1 MKIEKIKL
9 CNFRSASEIV
19 FEFTEK
25 LNLFIGINGSGKST
39 VLDALSICLSWL
51 VKRIERENG
60 RGAYIPDSSLQN
72 DRDEGFLELCVIE
85 EGNCYTWLLTKTAK
99 GRSSDME
106 SQFGGASRLAEAI
119 RKNHELDMSWP
130 VIACYPINRS
140 VGAIRPEIPARDSI
154 YNPDVYENALG
165 GKANYQSFFEW
176 FRIQDDI
183 LNEKAQSRSKWMMQN
198 RSWIKRRLTRFLD
211 LLKKAFLNDIK
222 QFDEDE
228 FEYLIRRFEKDEMI
242 YQEPRILFLDLSHLI
257 DMIEKSS
264 WKYEKLLDNIKYIFH
279 KTDSLSSEYRD
290 SLIDK
295 GGLDE
300 EMIEHIVL
308 RLEYLWYED
317 GSDKKMLAFLWE
329 LFSFAI
335 LLSLW
340 WFSDKGKRDL
350 EQAFQKIPDS
360 THTQLSSSLKQIIDR
375 EIRQK
380 RNVLGNENNELQT
393 VTKAIE
399 QFLPEYTHLQV
410 KRLPRPHI
418 LIDKKGVPF
427 NLDQLSDGEKNLI
440 ALVGDIARRL
450 AIANPKKNKP
460 LEGEGIILIDEID
473 LHLHPKWQRLV
484 VPNLLR
490 IFPNCQFFIST
501 HSPQVISHVKPENV
515 FLLEQGEDGLN
526 YTRADETYGM
536 SLDRVVELV
545 MDDESRPDQAR
556 KDLDKLF
563 ELIERKKLDEA
574 KKLVSSL
581 KKDMKTDPDIIRA
594 ETLIRREELKK

>member
-1 MKIEKIKL
+1 MKIKKIEL

-60 RGAYIPDSSLQN
+60 RGVHISDSSLQN
-72 DRDEGFLELCVIE
+72 DKDKGFLELCITE
-85 EGNCYTWLLTKTAK
+85 GGNCYSWLLTKTAK

-106 SQFGGASRLAEAI
+106 SQFGGANKLAEVI
-119 RKNHELDMSWP
+119 RKNNELNMVLP
-130 VIACYPINRS
+130 VIAYYPINRG
-140 VGAIRPEIPARDSI
+140 VGAIRPEISNRDSI
-154 YNPDVYENALG
+154 GNLDVYKNALG

-183 LNEKAQSRSKWMMQN
+183 LNEQAQSRSKWMMQN
-198 RSWIKRRLTRFLD
+198 RRWIKERLTRLFN
-211 LLKKAFLNDIK
+211 LLQKAFLDANSP
-222 QFDEDE
+222 FYDEE
-228 FEYLIRRFEKDEMI
+228 FKYLIRRFEKDETI
-242 YQEPRILFLDLSHLI
+242 YQEPRILFLDLFHLT
-257 DMIEKSS
+257 DMIEMSPE
-264 WKYEKLLDNIKYIFH
+264 YEQHIESIKYMFH
-279 KTDSLSSEYRD
+279 KMDSLSSEYRD
-290 SLIDK
+290 NFINK
-295 GGLDE
+295 GGLYE
-300 EMIEHIVL
+300 KITEHIVP
-308 RLEYLWYED
+308 RFEDFCYDD
-317 GSDKKMLAFLWE
+317 GSGKKVIAFLWE
-329 LFSFAI
+329 LFSFAT

-340 WFSDKGKRDL
+340 WLSDKGKRDL
-350 EQAFQKIPDS
+350 EHLFQKIPDS
-360 THTQLSSSLKQIIDR
+360 RQTQLLSSLRQIINR
-375 EIRQK
+375 EILEKKNSYGCYEGQ
-380 RNVLGNENNELQT
+380 ELQT

-410 KRLPRPHI
+410 KRVPRPHI

-460 LEGEGIILIDEID
+460 LEGEGVILIDEID

-484 VPNLLR
+484 VPNLLK

-501 HSPQVISHVKPENV
+501 HSPQVVSHVKPESV

-536 SLDRVVELV
+536 SLDRIVELV
-545 MDDESRPDQAR
+545 MDDESRPDQVR
-556 KDLDKLF
+556 EDLDKLF
-563 ELIERKKLDEA
+563 ELIERSKIDEA
-574 KKLVSSL
+574 KKLIASL
-581 KKDMKTDPDIIRA
+581 KKDMKTDPDLMRA
-594 ETLIRREELKK
+594 EMLIRREEMKK